1 MAKKSGNKQ
10 SAAELRQQIA
20 RSRDDITHRLR
31 RVREETDVPR
41 KIRRSVRRE
50 PVPWVIGAIAVGL
63 IITAVVTRKKK
74 VIVDVARKGT
84 KTKSALLETG
94 FLLGA
99 LRVAATLLKPMVVK
113 FVEQKFG
120 RYAVRDR
127 SGPKGF

>member
-1 MAKKSGNKQ
+1 MAKKSRNKQ
-10 SAAELRQQIA
+10 SQAELKQQIS
-20 RSRDDITHRLR
+20 RSREDITHRLS
-31 RVREETDVPR
+31 RVREEADVPR

-50 PVPWVIGAIAVGL
+50 PIPWIIGAIAVGL
-63 IITAVVTRKKK
+63 IITGIVTRNKK

-99 LRVAATLLKPMVVK
+99 LRVAATLFKPVIVK
-113 FVEQKFG
+113 FVAEKFG
-120 RYAVRDR
+120 QYGTRSR

>member
-1 MAKKSGNKQ
+1 
-10 SAAELRQQIA
+10 
-20 RSRDDITHRLR
+20 
-31 RVREETDVPR
+31 VREEADLPR
-41 KIRRSVRRE
+41 KIRRSIRRE
-50 PVPWVIGAIAVGL
+50 PVPWIVGAIAVGL
-63 IITAVVTRKKK
+63 IITGIVTRKKK

-99 LRVAATLLKPMVVK
+99 LRVAATLLKPMIVK

-120 RYAVRDR
+120 HYAPRDR

>member
-10 SAAELRQQIA
+10 SAAELKQQIA
-20 RSRDDITHRLR
+20 RSREDITQRLG
-31 RVREETDVPR
+31 RVRDEADVSR

-50 PVPWVIGAIAVGL
+50 PVPWIIGAIAVGL
-63 IITAVVTRKKK
+63 IITGIVTRNKK

-99 LRVAATLLKPMVVK
+99 LRVAAMLLKPMVVK

-120 RYAVRDR
+120 HYSTRER